1 MSPEH
6 HRFMVNK
13 SKDYVVDG
21 DVIQVVVSQRFSR
34 STSAHPFQIY
44 RSLRAINPSPYMYY
58 LELDGFQI
66 VGASPEMLVQVEN
79 GVVATHPIAGT
90 RPRSEDE

>member
-1 MSPEH
+1 
-6 HRFMVNK
+6 
-13 SKDYVVDG
+13 
-21 DVIQVVVSQRFSR
+21 
-34 STSAHPFQIY
+34 
-44 RSLRAINPSPYMYY
+44 MYY

-90 RPRSEDE
+90 RPRSEDDEEDRRLELELRTDEKERAKSMYGGE